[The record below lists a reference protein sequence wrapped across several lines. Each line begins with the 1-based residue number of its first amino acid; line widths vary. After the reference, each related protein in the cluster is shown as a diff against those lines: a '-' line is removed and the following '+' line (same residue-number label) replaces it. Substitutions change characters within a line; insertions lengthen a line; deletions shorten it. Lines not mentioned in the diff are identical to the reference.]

1 MRKKNLLDCS
11 AQELNHFVKE
21 HGLPAF
27 RGTQIRK
34 WLYTGVSTFE
44 EMSDLPK
51 DVRNW
56 LDRYCSTGLPKIKRL
71 LKSAL
76 DGTCKY
82 LFDLGDGNFIESVL
96 MKYKY
101 GYSACISSQVGCK
114 MGCSFCASTGV
125 GFVRSLTA
133 GEMLGQIIAINKDRG
148 IRIGHVVIMGVGE
161 PLDNYDNVIAF
172 LREAQSESG
181 LGISYRHISLS
192 TCGVVPGINR
202 LAEEKLP
209 ITLSVSL
216 HSPFDEQRSRM
227 MPINKKYPIRDLIE
241 SCKGYLEATGRRIT
255 FEYAMIAGINDTN
268 EHAKALCGL
277 LRGMLCHVNLIPV
290 NEVSGNRYTRSEQ
303 KEIDR
308 FMRTLQNNGIEVTMR
323 RELGRD
329 ISAACGQLRR
339 TVQDSA
345 AD

>member
-1 MRKKNLLDCS
+1 MQKKNLLDYS

-34 WLYTGVSTFE
+34 WLYTGVSAFE

-51 DVRNW
+51 DLRIW
-56 LDRYCSTGLPKIKRL
+56 LDRDCSTGLPKIKRL

-101 GYSACISSQVGCK
+101 GYSACISSQIGCK
-114 MGCSFCASTGV
+114 MQCSFCASSGV
-125 GFVRSLTA
+125 GFVRNLTV
-133 GEMLGQIIAINKDRG
+133 GEMLGQIIAINRDRN

-161 PLDNYDNVIAF
+161 PLDNYENVIAF

-181 LGISYRHISLS
+181 LGIGYRHIALS
-192 TCGVVPGINR
+192 TCGIVPGINR

-227 MPINKKYPIRDLIE
+227 MPVNRRYPLAELIE
-241 SCKGYLEATGRRIT
+241 ACKGYLALTGRRIT
-255 FEYAMIAGINDTN
+255 FEYAMIAGINDTQ

-290 NEVSGNRYTRSEQ
+290 NKVSGTGYARSEQ
-303 KEIDR
+303 KQINH
-308 FMRTLQNNGIEVTMR
+308 FMGILQDNGIEVTMR

-339 TVQDSA
+339 TAQEHVPE
-345 AD
+345 